1 MKDMTGR
8 TPTVHPLAVA
18 HHIQCGLLEQ
28 LSIPVSIGI
37 APNKFLAKM
46 ASEMK
51 KPLGITVLRK
61 RDVPAVLW
69 PLPVEQ
75 MHGVGDKT
83 AKKLHALGLRTIGDV
98 ARTDREL
105 FRQIF
110 GVYGLRLHDRANG
123 IDPRSVDPDAGEK
136 RKSAGHSTTLP
147 YDMDK
152 ERELLAVL
160 RQLATDDPLPRF
172 SHDHSQPNR
181 GGAVANGGRP
191 LFDGSAAVEKALG
204 RPPGAAS
211 WRRRAS
217 CV

>member
-1 MKDMTGR
+1 MFQGLERFSPVLERASIDEGYLDMTGR
-8 TPTVHPLAVA
+8 TPTVPPLAVA
-18 HHIQCGLLEQ
+18 HQIQRGLLEQ

-37 APNKFLAKM
+37 APNKFLAKI

-105 FRQIF
+105 LLFH
-110 GVYGLRLHDRANG
+110 YEE
-123 IDPRSVDPDAGEK
+123 DAK
-136 RKSAGHSTTLP
+136 
-147 YDMDK
+147 
-152 ERELLAVL
+152 
-160 RQLATDDPLPRF
+160 
-172 SHDHSQPNR
+172 
-181 GGAVANGGRP
+181 
-191 LFDGSAAVEKALG
+191 VEAL
-204 RPPGAAS
+204 
-211 WRRRAS
+211 
-217 CV
+217 